1 MFGFVPTLRVQALSE
16 MFLIAIVK
24 VIGVPDGNEVPLS
37 GFTVTSMSESVQAV
51 PLAVVDGLAE
61 ADELAVAVG
70 VGLGDGAAVGVGSEE
85 HDLSS
90 MKKMMSTTRTPRP
103 TRSRRRQ

>member
-1 MFGFVPTLRVQALSE
+1 M
-16 MFLIAIVK
+16 
-24 VIGVPDGNEVPLS
+24 
-37 GFTVTSMSESVQAV
+37 
-51 PLAVVDGLAE
+51 VDGLAE
-61 ADELAVAVG
+61 GDELAVAVG

>member
-1 MFGFVPTLRVQALSE
+1 M
-16 MFLIAIVK
+16 
-24 VIGVPDGNEVPLS
+24 PDGNEVPLS

-90 MKKMMSTTRTPRP
+90 MKKMMSTTRDAETDKGADGANRHLALLD
-103 TRSRRRQ
+103 RRD